1 MVNEKIKV
9 IPFDLVSFLSSAV
22 TLLQMRLDL
31 GFSTE
36 LRQELTQNLNIII
49 NAAASMDFDE
59 QLDVAVRI
67 NTTGVL
73 LLLKLAEESRD
84 IEALL

>member
-9 IPFDLVSFLSSAV
+9 IPFDLVSFLSIALN
-22 TLLQMRLDL
+22 LLQMRLDL

-73 LLLKLAEESRD
+73 LLLKLAEESRN

>member
-1 MVNEKIKV
+1 
-9 IPFDLVSFLSSAV
+9 
-22 TLLQMRLDL
+22 
-31 GFSTE
+31 
-36 LRQELTQNLNIII
+36 
-49 NAAASMDFDE
+49 MDFDE

-73 LLLKLAEESRD
+73 LLLKLAEESRT

>member
-1 MVNEKIKV
+1 M
-9 IPFDLVSFLSSAV
+9 VSFLSIALN
-22 TLLQMRLDL
+22 LLQMRLDL

-73 LLLKLAEESRD
+73 LLLKLAEESRT